1 MPVASPTTA
10 ARHEPL
16 VTTATHRFSW
26 LVSNHDQHGSV
37 NRSPL
42 ITFAGGT
49 IGIAVMVLAAFAN
62 MAAAE
67 TTTCPR
73 SQQQTTSTDA

>member
-1 MPVASPTTA
+1 MPVVSPTTA

-16 VTTATHRFSW
+16 VTTATHRFNW
-26 LVSNHDQHGSV
+26 LVSTTDQPGSV
-37 NRSPL
+37 IRSPL
-42 ITFAGGT
+42 IAYAGGT
-49 IGIAVMVLAAFAN
+49 IAIAVMVLAAFAN

-73 SQQQTTSTDA
+73 SQQQATSTDA

>member
-1 MPVASPTTA
+1 MA
-10 ARHEPL
+10 
-16 VTTATHRFSW
+16 TATHRFSW
-26 LVSNHDQHGSV
+26 LVSTTNQLRPV

-42 ITFAGGT
+42 IAFAGGT
-49 IGIAVMVLAAFAN
+49 VVIAVMVLAAFAN

-67 TTTCPR
+67 ITTCPR

>member
-1 MPVASPTTA
+1 MA
-10 ARHEPL
+10 
-16 VTTATHRFSW
+16 TATHRFSW
-26 LVSNHDQHGSV
+26 LLLPTNQLRPV

-42 ITFAGGT
+42 IAFAGGT
-49 IGIAVMVLAAFAN
+49 VVIAVMVLAAFAN

>member
-1 MPVASPTTA
+1 MA
-10 ARHEPL
+10 
-16 VTTATHRFSW
+16 TATHRFSW
-26 LVSNHDQHGSV
+26 LISIPYQLRPV

-42 ITFAGGT
+42 IAFAGGT
-49 IGIAVMVLAAFAN
+49 VVIAVMVLAAFAN

>member
-1 MPVASPTTA
+1 VA
-10 ARHEPL
+10 
-16 VTTATHRFSW
+16 TATHRFSW
-26 LVSNHDQHGSV
+26 LVSPSHQLRPV

-42 ITFAGGT
+42 IAFAGGT
-49 IGIAVMVLAAFAN
+49 VVIAVMVLAAFAN

-73 SQQQTTSTDA
+73 SQQQTTSTDG

>member
-1 MPVASPTTA
+1 M
-10 ARHEPL
+10 
-16 VTTATHRFSW
+16 
-26 LVSNHDQHGSV
+26 